1 MLSNNN
7 ISSFFFFSTLIFT
20 LLHFSTPQ
28 TLIQDSC
35 KTCSDEDPNVPYG
48 FCTTSLFA
56 APASRCASLK
66 GLGMIS
72 IRLTRYNLTDT
83 RCHIKQLLM
92 NKKLDKY
99 VRSCLETCFE
109 LYDDA
114 LSTIKLAMKSYSN
127 KKYYDANI
135 QVSAVMDTA
144 TTCEDAF
151 NERKGVVSPLTAR
164 NNATFQLS
172 AIVLYVLH
180 AVQIGS
186 GNSTTKLC

>member
-1 MLSNNN
+1 MLSKYY
-7 ISSFFFFSTLIFT
+7 ISSFFFLSTLILSF
-20 LLHFSTPQ
+20 LPHSTSQ
-28 TLIQDSC
+28 TLIQNTC

-83 RCHIKQLLM
+83 RCHIKQLLL

-114 LSTIKLAMKSYSN
+114 LPSIKMAMKSYSN
-127 KKYYDANI
+127 RKFYDANV
-135 QVSAVMDTA
+135 QVSGVMNAA
-144 TTCEDAF
+144 TTCEDGF
-151 NERKGVVSPLTAR
+151 LERKGVVSPLSQR

-172 AIVLYVLH
+172 AIVLYVIN
-180 AVQIGS
+180 AVQIS
-186 GNSTTKLC
+186 SSNSSSELC